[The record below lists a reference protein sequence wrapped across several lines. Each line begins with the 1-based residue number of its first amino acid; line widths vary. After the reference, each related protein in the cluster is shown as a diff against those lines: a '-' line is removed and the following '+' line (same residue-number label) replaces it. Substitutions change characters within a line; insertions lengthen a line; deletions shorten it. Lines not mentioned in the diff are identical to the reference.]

1 MSNIDYSTKIPNNV
15 NLADDRKIQRALEKW
30 QPAFLSWWND
40 FGPNWASNDDIFL
53 RTAVSANTDGWAVFD
68 YVKMPDY
75 RWGIFLADPQK
86 DRKISFGDSKG
97 KPVWDEVP
105 GEYRADLR
113 RLIVT
118 QGDTEPASVEQLQHL
133 GKTAPSLY
141 DLRQLFQVN
150 VEEGRHLW
158 AMVYLLHKYFGRDG
172 REEADM
178 MLSRHSGDEDSP
190 RILGAFNESTPDWLA
205 FFMFSYFTD
214 RDGKF
219 QLASLAESAFDP
231 LSRTCKFMLT
241 EEANHMFTGESGV
254 MRIIDRT
261 CTLMKE
267 HDDVTKLGGIPLDII
282 QRYINFHYSVSL
294 DLFGSEE
301 STNAASFFANGLKG
315 RYREETIK
323 DDHILTTNQRLHLN
337 ERLQDDYILDCERGV
352 KRWNKTIRSHGI
364 KYELKL
370 PSKEINRR
378 VGRFA
383 NDFWYGTN
391 LPTTSDREYVS
402 FLMNPVI
409 EPGKFSSY
417 ISPPNKGVHGNPID
431 YEYVRFH

>member
-30 QPAFLSWWND
+30 QPAFISWWND

-53 RTAVSANTDGWAVFD
+53 RTAVSSNTDGWAVFD

-97 KPVWDEVP
+97 QPVWDEVP

-391 LPTTSDREYVS
+391 LPTIKDREYVS

-409 EPGKFSSY
+409 EPGKFASY

>member
-30 QPAFLSWWND
+30 QPAFISWWND

-97 KPVWDEVP
+97 QPVWDEVP

-178 MLSRHSGDEDSP
+178 MLSRHSGDEDQP

-267 HDDVTKLGGIPLDII
+267 HDDVTKLGGIPLDTI

-294 DLFGSEE
+294 DLFGSEV

-323 DDHILTTNQRLHLN
+323 DDHILTTDQRLNLN
-337 ERLQDDYILDCERGV
+337 GKLQDDYILDCERGL
-352 KRWNKTIRSHGI
+352 KRWNKTIKSHGI
-364 KYELKL
+364 DYELTL
-370 PSKEINRR
+370 PNKKINRR
-378 VGRFA
+378 VGLFA
-383 NDFWYGTN
+383 NEGLYGKD
-391 LPTTSDREYVS
+391 LPTIKDREYVS
-402 FLMNPVI
+402 FLMNPVM
-409 EPGKFSSY
+409 EPGKFASY
-417 ISPPNKGVHGNPID
+417 ISPPNKGIHGNPID
-431 YEYVRFH
+431 YEYVKFH

>member
-30 QPAFLSWWND
+30 QPAFISWWSD

-97 KPVWDEVP
+97 EPVWDEVP

-178 MLSRHSGDEDSP
+178 MLSRHSGDEDQP

-267 HDDVTKLGGIPLDII
+267 HDDVTKLGGIPLDTI

>member
-1 MSNIDYSTKIPNNV
+1 MSSIDYNSKIPNNI

-30 QPAFLSWWND
+30 QPEFISWWNN
-40 FGPNWASNDDIFL
+40 FGPNWAADNDIFL
-53 RTAVSANTDGWAVFD
+53 RTAVSANSDGWAVFD
-68 YVKMPDY
+68 YVKMPEY
-75 RWGIFLADPQK
+75 RWGIFLADPEEN
-86 DRKISFGDSKG
+86 RKIAFGDHKG
-97 KPVWDEVP
+97 EPVWNEVP
-105 GEYRADLR
+105 GEYRSDLK

-178 MLSRHSGDEDSP
+178 MLQRHSGDEDTP

-205 FFMFSYFTD
+205 FFMFSFFTD

-254 MRIIDRT
+254 MRIVDRT
-261 CTLMKE
+261 CKLMQDA
-267 HDDVTKLGGIPLDII
+267 DDVTRLGGIPLELI

-294 DLFGSEE
+294 DLFGSED
-301 STNAASFFANGLKG
+301 STNAANFYACGLKG
-315 RYREETIK
+315 RYQEEKIA
-323 DDHILTTNQRLHLN
+323 DDHVLSISQRVNLN
-337 ERLQDDYILDCERGV
+337 ERLQNDYIKDCERGV
-352 KRWNKTIRSHGI
+352 ERWNKCIQKHGI
-364 KYELKL
+364 DFILELPNKNL
-370 PSKEINRR
+370 NRR
-378 VGRFA
+378 VGRYA
-383 NDFWYGTN
+383 NHSEYGWN
-391 LPTTSDREYVS
+391 LPTDQEREYVAN
-402 FLMNPVI
+402 LMHPVV
-409 EPGKFSSY
+409 EPGKFASY
-417 ISPPNKGVHGNPID
+417 ISPPKKGVHGNSVEF
-431 YEYVRFH
+431 EYVKFH

>member
-30 QPAFLSWWND
+30 QPAFISWWND

-97 KPVWDEVP
+97 EPVWDEVP

-178 MLSRHSGDEDSP
+178 MLSRHSGDEDQP

-267 HDDVTKLGGIPLDII
+267 HDDVTKLGGIPLDTI

-294 DLFGSEE
+294 DLFGSEV

-315 RYREETIK
+315 RYKEESIK
-323 DDHILTTNQRLHLN
+323 DDHILTTDQRLNLN
-337 ERLQDDYILDCERGV
+337 AKLQDDYILDCERGL
-352 KRWNKTIRSHGI
+352 KRWNKTIKSHGI
-364 KYELKL
+364 DYELAL
-370 PSKEINRR
+370 PSKKM
-378 VGRFA
+378 
-383 NDFWYGTN
+383 N
-391 LPTTSDREYVS
+391 LS
-402 FLMNPVI
+402 LI
-409 EPGKFSSY
+409 H
-417 ISPPNKGVHGNPID
+417 I
-431 YEYVRFH
+431 

>member
-30 QPAFLSWWND
+30 QPAFISWWND

-53 RTAVSANTDGWAVFD
+53 RTAVSSNTDGWAVFD

-97 KPVWDEVP
+97 EPVWDEVP

-178 MLSRHSGDEDSP
+178 MLSRHSGDEDQP

-315 RYREETIK
+315 RYKEETIK

-391 LPTTSDREYVS
+391 LPTIKDREYVS